1 MLAVLVGASA
11 GALIGHLAE
20 RCRQLVIVGGRQ
32 NCEQQSFFSYLKEG
46 VLFLLLALVYL
57 RVILHHEREEIV
69 RSD

>member
-1 MLAVLVGASA
+1 
-11 GALIGHLAE
+11 
-20 RCRQLVIVGGRQ
+20 
-32 NCEQQSFFSYLKEG
+32 